1 MNVKLDNLLEQRKQ
15 KLDGVVEFKIDDGL
29 LIRRITGRLIHKA
42 SGRTY
47 HEEFHPP
54 KVDMV
59 DDVTGK
65 EIKKELYLK
74 VRFYSLT
81 YSQVNHWKDVL
92 MIT

>member
-1 MNVKLDNLLEQRKQ
+1 LDNLLEQRKQ

-65 EIKKELYLK
+65 EIKKEFYLK

>member
-1 MNVKLDNLLEQRKQ
+1 LDNLLEQRKQ